1 MDLEIPGAIGHHLP
15 VFIVGQRASL
25 SKHGKRTAMNQTGLA
40 NWIQPTF
47 WGPNFRSDKTSMW
60 IISPKKEHREHMGTQ
75 MIQPAETP
83 D

>member
-1 MDLEIPGAIGHHLP
+1 
-15 VFIVGQRASL
+15 
-25 SKHGKRTAMNQTGLA
+25 MNQTGLA

-47 WGPNFRSDKTSMW
+47 WGPNFRSEKTNMW
-60 IISPKKEHREHMGTQ
+60 IMSPTKEHREHMGTQ